1 MKIIV
6 DRPSFPLQTATIRY
20 DAPRPVNI
28 GDVFYCVEAAEAKN
42 FYEPCRVC
50 GDKRELTINGVTF
63 ACPCCNT
70 GKQAI
75 HIQNYAVRRYR
86 IYDIEDKVDTLDWK
100 PSDWH
105 TVKFIAYR
113 KVGGGHWVSRDSGG
127 SLSFTARDFCAR
139 YNQQFNGDVRNFEG
153 IYDDYKTALAVA
165 AQINESEINR
175 LIAYNAEHGT
185 AYAVDFTPKHDP
197 KSN

>member
-1 MKIIV
+1 MSNQTTT
-6 DRPSFPLQTATIRY
+6 PQQTATINY
-20 DAPRPVNI
+20 VAPRPVNI
-28 GDVFYCVEAAEAKN
+28 GNVFYTVECAETKD

-50 GDKRELTINGVTF
+50 GDKRELTVNGVTF
-63 ACPCCNT
+63 KCPCCDM

-75 HIQNYAVRRYR
+75 HIRNYAVRRYR
-86 IYDIEDKVDTLDWK
+86 IYNIEDTVDTLDWK

-113 KVGGGHWVSRDSGG
+113 KIGGGHYVYSGNGG
-127 SLSFTARDFCAR
+127 SLSFTARDFCDR
-139 YNQQFNGDVRNFEG
+139 YNKPFDGDTHNPDG
-153 IYDDYKTALAVA
+153 IYDDYKTALSIA
-165 AQINESEINR
+165 AQMNESEIAR

-185 AYAVDFTPKHDP
+185 NYVVDFTPKHDP